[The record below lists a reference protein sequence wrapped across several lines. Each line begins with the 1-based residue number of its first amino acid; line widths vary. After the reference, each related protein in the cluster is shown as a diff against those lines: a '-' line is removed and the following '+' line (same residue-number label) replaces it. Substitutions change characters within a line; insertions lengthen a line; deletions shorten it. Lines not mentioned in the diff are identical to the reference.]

1 MITSKDRSIVR
12 ELAKQVRDRAE
23 LPIMEARRAL
33 WYQHNDLKTTR
44 PIIATFPE
52 VAWHE
57 IIPPESLQCEN
68 EEFRFMETILR
79 GKLFRA
85 DVIRDDVPI
94 EKTWEVT
101 KIITDDGFVKGGKGH
116 ASVANNP
123 DYRDN
128 CLGGINYLWLHSY
141 KFNPNAGHFDPI
153 IKEYEDLDLIK
164 TPEVTYHEKE
174 SMEKLA
180 IHQDALGD
188 ILDVQFRGQKWLY
201 FAMMETYTNLRGL
214 QEVMEDIYEEP
225 EMLEDGMERVAQ
237 AYHELLDQYVKY
249 DLLDL
254 NNDQSYSGS
263 GGLNYT
269 HDLPKY
275 PGGAKDTRN
284 FWGFCESQEFT
295 MVGPEQHWQ
304 FVMKHE
310 AKMAERFGLF
320 SYGCCE
326 PADKKLKYILTIPG
340 IRRISVSPWADV
352 EVCAEQI
359 KDKAVY
365 SWKPMPST
373 FINSFDA
380 MEPLVRRMLEATK
393 KHGCCPEIVLKDT
406 GTCNND
412 PASYGRFTE
421 LCRRLIEEYYG

>member
-1 MITSKDRSIVR
+1 MLKGNDRKIVR

-23 LPIMEARRAL
+23 LPEMEKRREL
-33 WYQHNDLKTTR
+33 WYRHNDLETTR
-44 PIIATFPE
+44 PVIATFPE
-52 VAWHE
+52 GSWHE
-57 IIPPESLQCEN
+57 IIPPESLRCED
-68 EEFRFMETILR
+68 EEARFMETILR

-85 DVIRDDVPI
+85 DVIQDDVPI

-101 KIITDDGFVKGGKGH
+101 KIITDDGWIAGGH
-116 ASVANNP
+116 ASVSNNP

-128 CLGGINYLWLHSY
+128 CLGGINYLWRHDY
-141 KFNPNAGHFDPI
+141 KFNPNAGHFEPVI
-153 IKEYEDLDLIK
+153 MEPSDLKRIK
-164 TPEVTYHEKE
+164 TPKVTYHEKA
-174 SMEKLA
+174 SLEKLA

-225 EMLEDGMERVAQ
+225 EMLEDGMQMIADGYI
-237 AYHELLDQYVKY
+237 ALLDQYVKY

-269 HDLPKY
+269 RDLPKY

-295 MVGPEQHWQ
+295 MAGPEQHWQ

-326 PADKKLKYILTIPG
+326 PVDKKLKYILTIPG

-352 EVCAEQI
+352 EACARQI
-359 KDKAVY
+359 QNKAIY

-373 FINSFDA
+373 FINSFDS
-380 MEPLVRRMLEATK
+380 MEPLVRRMLEAAK
-393 KHGCCPEIVLKDT
+393 ANGCCPEIVLKDT
-406 GTCNND
+406 NTCNND
-412 PASYGRFTE
+412 PESFGRFTR
-421 LCRRLIEEYYG
+421 LCRRLIEEYHG